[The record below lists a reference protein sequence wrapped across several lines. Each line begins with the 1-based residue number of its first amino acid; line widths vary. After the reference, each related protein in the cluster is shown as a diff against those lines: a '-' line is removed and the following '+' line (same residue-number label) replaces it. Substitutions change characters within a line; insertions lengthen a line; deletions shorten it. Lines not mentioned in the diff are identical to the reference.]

1 MEQVKCEQAQKE
13 WSHVLLLCLLF
24 WCWCVYCSWMLRP
37 FQYCWICFTTGL
49 HQSYF
54 RFLCTFAMFFYKTSC
69 ICYTCVTKKI
79 MVCLILCIFAKLMGQ
94 IWYRLLEGGNKNK
107 QILHI
112 SVFDSGK
119 PFSWNSKQIYDFLLH
134 CFNIC
139 IFFFFSLT
147 FDFFFFK

>member
-1 MEQVKCEQAQKE
+1 
-13 WSHVLLLCLLF
+13 
-24 WCWCVYCSWMLRP
+24 MLRP

-54 RFLCTFAMFFYKTSC
+54 RFLCTFAMFVCLLLKIIFIRFFFYKTSC

-94 IWYRLLEGGNKNK
+94 IWYCLLEGGNKNK

-119 PFSWNSKQIYDFLLH
+119 PFLCNKQIYDFLLP

>member
-1 MEQVKCEQAQKE
+1 
-13 WSHVLLLCLLF
+13 
-24 WCWCVYCSWMLRP
+24 MLRP

-54 RFLCTFAMFFYKTSC
+54 RFLCTFAMFVCLLLKIIFIRFFFYKTSC

-94 IWYRLLEGGNKNK
+94 IWYCLLEGGNKNK

-134 CFNIC
+134 CFNIY
-139 IFFFFSLT
+139 FFSSFLLHLT
-147 FDFFFFK
+147 FSFLNNLQFKYS